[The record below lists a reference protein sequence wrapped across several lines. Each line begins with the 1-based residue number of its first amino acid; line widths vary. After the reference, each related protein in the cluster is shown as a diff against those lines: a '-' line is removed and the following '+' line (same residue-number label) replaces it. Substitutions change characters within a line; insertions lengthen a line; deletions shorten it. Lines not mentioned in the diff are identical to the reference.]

1 MNAYSVNVQLLNDDC
16 LIALKTL
23 ADNSIDSVVTDPPY
37 GLNFMGKEW
46 DRLGDTSADFTNLD
60 KPHISQESFPMKK
73 SRGRPICETNGKAQQ
88 DWHLMWAK
96 ECLRVLK
103 PGGFL
108 LAFGGS
114 RTYHRMAC
122 AIEDAGFEIRDQ
134 IMWVYGSGFPKSLNI
149 GKALDKFQ
157 GKERE
162 VIGVSKREK
171 DFRDLGKNTKEEH
184 GLDKLGV
191 GVTCERKDLEITKGT
206 SEWEGW
212 GTALKPAH
220 EPIVVA
226 RKPLSEKTV
235 AENVLKWG
243 VGGINI
249 DACRIKY
256 NGKTDPRTF
265 GGKWKTD
272 KAAQNVYEGGYAGE
286 NQEVSSLGRFPANF
300 IHDGSEE
307 VLELF
312 PDCKG
317 WASQKHNA
325 FNPYGGNSLN
335 KSKSVR
341 KGEYEGYNDKGSAA
355 RFFYCAKASSK
366 ERNSG
371 LEEMPDKPAFDYG
384 SIKKSVGRHGENTP
398 RKNHHPTV
406 KPINL
411 MCYLIRLVTPK
422 KGVVLDPFLGSGTTA
437 LACIDCGNDFIGIE
451 KNKEYFEIAKARIKR
466 RNDGKEN

>member
-312 PDCKG
+312 PDSNGCQPHKINSKNNKYDG
-317 WASQKHNA
+317 WGSIT
-325 FNPYGGNSLN
+325 N
-335 KSKSVR
+335 KN
-341 KGEYEGYNDKGSAA
+341 GEMVGYNGKGSAA

-411 MCYLIRLVTPK
+411 MCYLIKLVTPK
-422 KGVVLDPFLGSGTTA
+422 KGVVLDPFLGSGTTGIA
-437 LACIDCGNDFIGIE
+437 AKSLGCRFVGIE
-451 KNKEYFEIAKARIKR
+451 QNKEYFEIAKKRIEGGG
-466 RNDGKEN
+466 NG